1 LSSLRKYA
9 SGGFVVP
16 ERDTAVHFPVTLS
29 ELLQMYR
36 RAPEALLYAGGTYV
50 LSNRPGRFLA
60 LPETVISMQDVEEL
74 GRVSRTERMIELGAG
89 MTISRALQ
97 LGVQNLPPALFA
109 ALGTIGPPA
118 VQGIAT
124 LGGNLA
130 IPARLMTSVPV
141 LILLD
146 ARIELRRQGGVRWLP
161 VSRFH
166 LSDGRLDIKPG
177 EVITRIRVPLQP
189 WSGQMF
195 RRFGT
200 ELSPESDPL
209 TVCGLVRV
217 SNGIVEEIRLNGTAS
232 GRTLLRSR
240 TMEAELVGRRIP
252 LSFREVESAGEAF
265 GELPAQLTDI
275 QRDRFMRLLTWF
287 LLNIQQLTSRTA

>member
-1 LSSLRKYA
+1 VSDREPSV
-9 SGGFVVP
+9 S
-16 ERDTAVHFPVTLS
+16 FPATLS
-29 ELLQMYR
+29 ELLQLYR
-36 RAPEALLYAGGTYV
+36 RSPEALLYAGGTYV
-50 LSNRPGRFLA
+50 LSHRPGRFLA
-60 LPETVISMQDVEEL
+60 LPSTVLSIQDIEEL

-89 MTISRALQ
+89 MTIARTLQ
-97 LGVQNLPPALFA
+97 LGEQNIPPALFA
-109 ALGTIGPPA
+109 ALGSIGPPA
-118 VQGIAT
+118 VRGIAT

-146 ARIELRRQGGVRWLP
+146 ARLELRRQGGLRWLP

-166 LSDGRLDIKPG
+166 LPDGRLDLKPG
-177 EVITRIRVPLQP
+177 EVITKIRVPLQP

-200 ELSPESDPL
+200 ELSPESEPL

-252 LSFREVESAGEAF
+252 LSYREVESAADAF
-265 GELPAQLTDI
+265 GELPGGLSDI

-287 LLNIQQLTSRTA
+287 LLNIQQLTFRSA